1 MHSLKKN
8 LFKNGVASAV
18 GKSIRVLDQL
28 LLVPFFLSSWGAAY
42 YGEWITLTII
52 PSVLSFSELGFGT
65 AAANIF
71 VLRYAAGDKQGAAN
85 IGKSGFAIITI
96 TVLFGLFLSFLTLFF
111 LSEFNVLEKLI
122 IDKKEAVWAV
132 FILMVA
138 RLLGFY
144 QQFFEAHYRA
154 ARRAALSINLITIY
168 TAIKIIAALTVLLTG
183 KGIIALAITDLI
195 VSLAFIPF
203 YGWLAKRTLS
213 LEKTYS
219 GILQIQDIKHIV
231 TKGFGFF
238 LFPVWQVIY
247 FQGSTLVVRLVLGPG
262 AVALFNTIRTVT
274 RSVNQMFDIVNASV
288 FPEIQYEIGAGNMK
302 KARKILRMALGLVFF
317 MGLIGTTFLYFF
329 GPWLYELWTK
339 NTLSPPPSMWNIFIF
354 GILFNALW
362 DTVAMVFRA
371 VNKPYELAISGVVIS
386 IISVMLS
393 FILSKT
399 HGLTGAA
406 LGTITLDILMV
417 FYVLPRGCKL
427 IGQPLSSFIA
437 AIYKDFFTIITT
449 KLKLGH

>member
-8 LFKNGVASAV
+8 LFKNGVASAA
-18 GKSIRVLDQL
+18 GKGIRVLDQL

-111 LSEFNVLEKLI
+111 LSEFNVFEKLI
-122 IDKKEAVWAV
+122 IDKNEAVWAV

-195 VSLAFIPF
+195 VSLTFIPF

-219 GILQIQDIKHIV
+219 GIFQIQDFKNIV

-247 FQGSTLVVRLVLGPG
+247 FQGTTLVVRLVLGPG

-317 MGLIGTTFLYFF
+317 MGLLGTTFLYFF

-339 NTLSPPPSMWNIFIF
+339 NTLSPPPLMWNIFIF

-437 AIYKDFFTIITT
+437 EIYKDFLAIITT
-449 KLKLGH
+449 KLRLEH